1 MARTDKMLD
10 RLEGRVA
17 AFEPPVTSRGP
28 GVYMTPGLL
37 YDKEEEEEEE
47 EVVELGN
54 LRVSKA
60 DIKMLRSF
68 VARSGHCPISE
79 RFLCNR
85 RLVTEAGA
93 EVFRKSD
100 RLMSKVYAWT
110 QEGIREVLRHYD
122 AAAAAKDSP
131 PDGGGS
137 TMHD

>member
-1 MARTDKMLD
+1 
-10 RLEGRVA
+10 
-17 AFEPPVTSRGP
+17 
-28 GVYMTPGLL
+28 MTPGLL

-47 EVVELGN
+47 EEVELG
-54 LRVSKA
+54 
-60 DIKMLRSF
+60 
-68 VARSGHCPISE
+68 SE

-85 RLVTEAGA
+85 RLITEAGA

>member
-1 MARTDKMLD
+1 
-10 RLEGRVA
+10 
-17 AFEPPVTSRGP
+17 
-28 GVYMTPGLL
+28 MTPGLL

-47 EVVELGN
+47 EEVELGN